1 MRLPI
6 TASNLENI
14 LKVLLSVCTY
24 NFEAYLHVFAPA
36 YRVVFLVFW
45 ILRGGEITEW
55 KNNQYKNLEY
65 L

>member
-24 NFEAYLHVFAPA
+24 NFEAYLFAPA
-36 YRVVFLVFW
+36 YSVVFLVFW

>member
-24 NFEAYLHVFAPA
+24 NFEAYLFAPA
-36 YRVVFLVFW
+36 YSVVFLVFW

-55 KNNQYKNLEY
+55 KNNQ
-65 L
+65 